1 MSKKILDLQFGK
13 NKELEIKEM
22 LECYFTTTLQVSSK
36 YGLMDFYNDD
46 LYIEL
51 KSRRNTYNKYNST
64 IIGSNKIDY
73 VKTLNKK
80 SYFVFF
86 FIDGLFLIEYS
97 DNIFNSF
104 DICEQYIFR
113 DNKKELK
120 INYHIPIE
128 CLKKIDV

>member
-1 MSKKILDLQFGK
+1 MSKKYLDLQFGK
-13 NKELEIKEM
+13 NKEIEIHKM
-22 LECYFTTTLQVSSK
+22 LECYFSTTLQITSK

-46 LYIEL
+46 IYIEL
-51 KSRRNTYNKYNST
+51 KSRRNTYNKYNTT

-80 SYFVFF
+80 SYFVFY

-104 DICEQYIFR
+104 DICEEYIFR

-120 INYHIPIE
+120 INYHIPT
-128 CLKKIDV
+128 CLLKRIAF

>member
-1 MSKKILDLQFGK
+1 MSKKYLDLQFGK
-13 NKELEIKEM
+13 NKEIEIHKM
-22 LECYFTTTLQVSSK
+22 LECYFTTTLQISSK

-46 LYIEL
+46 IYIEL
-51 KSRRNTYNKYNST
+51 KSRRNTYNKYNTT

-80 SYFVFF
+80 SYFVFY

-97 DNIFNSF
+97 DIFNSF

-113 DNKKELK
+113 DGKKELK
-120 INYHIPIE
+120 TNYHIPTFL
-128 CLKKIDV
+128 LKRIAF

>member
-1 MSKKILDLQFGK
+1 MMIFILNYK
-13 NKELEIKEM
+13 VEEIVITN
-22 LECYFTTTLQVSSK
+22 TT
-36 YGLMDFYNDD
+36 
-46 LYIEL
+46 
-51 KSRRNTYNKYNST
+51 T

-80 SYFVFF
+80 SYFVFY

-120 INYHIPIE
+120 INYHIPT
-128 CLKKIDV
+128 CLLKRIAF

>member
-1 MSKKILDLQFGK
+1 
-13 NKELEIKEM
+13 M
-22 LECYFTTTLQVSSK
+22 LECYFTTTLRISSK
-36 YGLMDFYNDD
+36 YWLMDFYNDD

-51 KSRRNTYNKYNST
+51 KSRRNTYNKYNTT

-80 SYFVFF
+80 SYFVFY

-120 INYHIPIE
+120 INYHIPTFL
-128 CLKKIDV
+128 LKKNAF